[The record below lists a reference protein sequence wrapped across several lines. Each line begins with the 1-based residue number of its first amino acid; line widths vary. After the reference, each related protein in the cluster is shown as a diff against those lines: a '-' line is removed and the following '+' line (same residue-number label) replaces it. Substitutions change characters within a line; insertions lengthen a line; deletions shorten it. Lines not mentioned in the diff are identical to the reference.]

1 MTKAVGT
8 AGGTATGYVFFC
20 CTAHGSCYALVYV
33 CCDSDLVVLYEHIE
47 KIRRLSE
54 GSGEGK
60 TAIRR
65 LRSSIDPRGAHTLK
79 KRTAIQVPC
88 VPPDITYSG

>member
-33 CCDSDLVVLYEHIE
+33 CCDSDLVVLYEHME

-54 GSGEGK
+54 GK
-60 TAIRR
+60 TAIGFEVR
-65 LRSSIDPRGAHTLK
+65 LIRGGPTPSRSALRYRFPVCLPT
-79 KRTAIQVPC
+79 
-88 VPPDITYSG
+88 